1 MWRLEQIKPTV
12 VSQWDECHVVGVT
25 WVCEMGLVWW
35 WRHGMVAARFQAL
48 TSQFLFVA
56 FWQLHGVGSDKVS
69 LNFSPLTLFV
79 LPLSFYFLFF
89 FCFSVW
95 SLESS
100 DWWVYIFRLTIFFFL
115 DLHVGWLA
123 GSLVHNFGGGS
134 SYKVRRPNS
143 FLFFLWKLTY

>member
-1 MWRLEQIKPTV
+1 
-12 VSQWDECHVVGVT
+12 
-25 WVCEMGLVWW
+25 
-35 WRHGMVAARFQAL
+35 MVAARFQAL
-48 TSQFLFVA
+48 TSQFLSVA

-143 FLFFLWKLTY
+143 FFFFFEN